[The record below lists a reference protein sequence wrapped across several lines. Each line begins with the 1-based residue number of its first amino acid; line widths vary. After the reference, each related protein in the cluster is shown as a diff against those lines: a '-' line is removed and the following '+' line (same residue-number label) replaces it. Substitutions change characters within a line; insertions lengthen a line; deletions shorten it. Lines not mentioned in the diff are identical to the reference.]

1 LHDSSLTNNIVI
13 VIIHLKTIKPI
24 PMTRNSTSTM
34 GALHPV
40 MFFILIYG
48 ISLFMALLVC
58 RAIYHSINGSEDI
71 VKTEESTNSLSY
83 SGGSSSA
90 QATASR

>member
-1 LHDSSLTNNIVI
+1 
-13 VIIHLKTIKPI
+13 
-24 PMTRNSTSTM
+24 MTRNSTSTM

-48 ISLFMALLVC
+48 ISLFMALFVC
-58 RAIYHSINGSEDI
+58 RAVYYSINGNEDV
-71 VKTEESTNSLSY
+71 VKAEQSTNSLSY
-83 SGGSSSA
+83 SGTSVT